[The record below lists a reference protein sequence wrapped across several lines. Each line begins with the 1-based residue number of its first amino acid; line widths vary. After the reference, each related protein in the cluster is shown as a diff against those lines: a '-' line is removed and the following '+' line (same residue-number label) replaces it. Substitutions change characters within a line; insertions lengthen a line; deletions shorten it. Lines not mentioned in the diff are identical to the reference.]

1 MKENKYS
8 RDNTPKQGDI
18 VWINFDPSK
27 GKEIKKKRPAL
38 ILSTD
43 EYNKATGMIVV
54 CPITSTERAEFIE
67 IDEIQKVSGFINP
80 LQIKTFDYKKEARKV
95 EYIEYL
101 NDRDM
106 ADVIQIVDQIFN
118 FGRMI
123 NIFDDMK

>member
-80 LQIKTFDYKKEARKV
+80 LQIKTFDYKIEARKV

>member
-8 RDNTPKQGDI
+8 RNNTPKQGDI
-18 VWINFDPSK
+18 VWINFDLSK

-54 CPITSTERAEFIE
+54 CPITSTERAEFVQ

-80 LQIKTFDYKKEARKV
+80 LQIKTFDYKIKARDVK
-95 EYIEYL
+95 YIEYL

>member
-8 RDNTPKQGDI
+8 RNNTPKQGDI

-80 LQIKTFDYKKEARKV
+80 LQIKTFDYKIEAREV

>member
-27 GKEIKKKRPAL
+27 GKEIKKKRPEL

-80 LQIKTFDYKKEARKV
+80 LQIKTFDYKIEAREV

-101 NDRDM
+101 NDRDL